1 MKACVP
7 TVGLWEPEHLPNQSP
22 SADGGWKLSV
32 SDEHP
37 TLRLDKVHIIS
48 GLDVSMA
55 SLNQWVEAHEFPDY
69 SKLNQSFY
77 LLGIQVKHYQ

>member
-7 TVGLWEPEHLPNQSP
+7 MVGLWEPVHLPNQSP

-37 TLRLDKVHIIS
+37 TFI
-48 GLDVSMA
+48 
-55 SLNQWVEAHEFPDY
+55 Y
-69 SKLNQSFY
+69 
-77 LLGIQVKHYQ
+77 

>member
-22 SADGGWKLSV
+22 SADSGWKLNV

-37 TLRLDKVHIIS
+37 TLINKI
-48 GLDVSMA
+48 
-55 SLNQWVEAHEFPDY
+55 
-69 SKLNQSFY
+69 KLN
-77 LLGIQVKHYQ
+77 